1 MENHLQSGHHHST
14 TTNEV
19 TERDDLLEMRMQF
32 GGFVDKIL
40 ILGNTSLK
48 ETKRRVRLVF

>member
-1 MENHLQSGHHHST
+1 MENHLQSGHHT

-19 TERDDLLEMRMQF
+19 TEKDDLLEMRMQF

-48 ETKRRVRLVF
+48 QTKRRVRLVF